1 MWLSVCFPG
10 SPGSTAARL
19 GPASVRMACSVV
31 PPSHLIAC
39 ILPTEPPIQPG
50 LQDRITKKKFSVWEG
65 GSVHLQARVRPNLHV
80 PGEKAEVESLSWTV
94 G

>member
-50 LQDRITKKKFSVWEG
+50 LQDRITKKKILRLGRRIGASAGPCSAESARSRREG
-65 GSVHLQARVRPNLHV
+65 RG
-80 PGEKAEVESLSWTV
+80 
-94 G
+94 